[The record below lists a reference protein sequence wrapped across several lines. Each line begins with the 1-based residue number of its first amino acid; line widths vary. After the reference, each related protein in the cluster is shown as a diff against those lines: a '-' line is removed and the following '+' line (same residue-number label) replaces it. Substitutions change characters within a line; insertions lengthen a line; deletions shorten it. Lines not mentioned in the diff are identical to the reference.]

1 MISDGSSWFNMLYDD
16 QPDFICL
23 DGFDRWFSDDLRWFI
38 FRGQTGQ
45 GELHTNLEE
54 SLRCNTIHALHA
66 GPMEVHI
73 KGRDCILSNPQL
85 LALMDAITVENW
97 WQLLRSHRNGGIP
110 AEAAGGI
117 EQADQAQSS
126 AKKCLLCW
134 LYVLR
139 GLLCMD
145 LLNLRLSLVQIAMI
159 VWRQLGIH
167 SLKQSFKS
175 KHGMASPFQV
185 GSEPTETERWRSY

>member
-1 MISDGSSWFNMLYDD
+1 MVQVDLTWSMMINRISYVWMVL
-16 QPDFICL
+16 I
-23 DGFDRWFSDDLRWFI
+23 DDLRWFI

-45 GELHTNLEE
+45 GELHTNFEE

-110 AEAAGGI
+110 AEAAGGA

-145 LLNLRLSLVQIAMI
+145 LLNLSGDSLGFTHWSKVLKANTGRL
-159 VWRQLGIH
+159 H
-167 SLKQSFKS
+167 HLK
-175 KHGMASPFQV
+175 
-185 GSEPTETERWRSY
+185 